1 MESIPKDTAFRTR
14 ASLSRFVKA
23 LMLGEADPLPAGLI
37 GPLDTRAEKDERF
50 HIMLHNIFK
59 ADEKERK
66 LTIRVIHL
74 SRFVDYTMQ
83 SRQHAKLVL
92 PEGSSLQLICEMSQH
107 VSFHRVFSAKDLS
120 VSKGSVVYFHSWTW
134 GSSGY
139 AAFAARLRP
148 PLAPVQPTACVYHFC
163 GPDADPEQGV
173 LKVWHAHAG
182 EIKSENNLTKLER
195 YQSMAV
201 LPVERAQLLI
211 ESSFRKY
218 HNKGHAYIVPEDC
231 SDQKQLPTAQHAGRH
246 VYISQMEE
254 QLCADPGALVNEPQ
268 KFDASADL
276 EAVQHE
282 TADGG
287 RNGFCIRL
295 HNVPAKNLK
304 FGMKVKVKLP
314 DERLAYFQLDSH
326 CCSVLRLPEGSSIEV
341 ESHSEEF
348 PESKAS
354 VRLGPEELVKA
365 NGGNVY
371 FYSAHDRQSWSEEE
385 MALANK
391 FCPLMILF
399 PLYIL
404 VMLILICMVDARKK
418 KRPLCHLAYDVGHAS
433 KGKTIIGPC
442 IVWHFCNFSLGG
454 PETLF
459 LKPKPL
465 TSKDNAKPGF
475 AITSA
480 QSCAVPAAAGFALS
494 IWDNPEYDPDDVQKS
509 ALREKIVE
517 LDTGKFA
524 DRHVYVLWNTRR
536 ATMDFARG
544 YLGVVPG
551 AGKVSTAEWD
561 AQAQAGTSLDLEAGK
576 P

>member
-1 MESIPKDTAFRTR
+1 MLACLLVQAKFDFRSHVLPTCLSVNIMESFDGTPEEKNAVLGLLTEMGYAVEQGAGIPQLQKDVRELGQEALMESIPKDTAFRTR

-246 VYISQMEE
+246 VYISQME
-254 QLCADPGALVNEPQ
+254 A
-268 KFDASADL
+268 
-276 EAVQHE
+276 
-282 TADGG
+282 
-287 RNGFCIRL
+287 
-295 HNVPAKNLK
+295 
-304 FGMKVKVKLP
+304 
-314 DERLAYFQLDSH
+314 
-326 CCSVLRLPEGSSIEV
+326 
-341 ESHSEEF
+341 
-348 PESKAS
+348 
-354 VRLGPEELVKA
+354 
-365 NGGNVY
+365 
-371 FYSAHDRQSWSEEE
+371 
-385 MALANK
+385 
-391 FCPLMILF
+391 
-399 PLYIL
+399 
-404 VMLILICMVDARKK
+404 
-418 KRPLCHLAYDVGHAS
+418 
-433 KGKTIIGPC
+433 
-442 IVWHFCNFSLGG
+442 
-454 PETLF
+454 
-459 LKPKPL
+459 
-465 TSKDNAKPGF
+465 
-475 AITSA
+475 
-480 QSCAVPAAAGFALS
+480 
-494 IWDNPEYDPDDVQKS
+494 
-509 ALREKIVE
+509 
-517 LDTGKFA
+517 
-524 DRHVYVLWNTRR
+524 
-536 ATMDFARG
+536 
-544 YLGVVPG
+544 
-551 AGKVSTAEWD
+551 
-561 AQAQAGTSLDLEAGK
+561 
-576 P
+576 